1 MSKERFYPNKLLK
14 IVLVIFGLLLLIY
27 VFFSI
32 KLGDPVCYEREHNL
46 GWDCWYSSFSP
57 FIPPIKNFEYQ
68 RKCERDGGEY
78 RSMVVTPKMAYSGP
92 FTLNH
97 TGPYFY
103 CILPF
108 SDYGKE
114 CKKDGDCQGFCC
126 EFVGDIPEFC
136 KTKDGKNFSTDF
148 AIFECSQDIV
158 GKCSK
163 GLCRSGSGK
172 RTVEGNKIIQD
183 WLIFDN

>member
-57 FIPPIKNFEYQ
+57 IVPPIKNIEYK
-68 RKCERDGGEY
+68 RKCEGEGGEY
-78 RSMVVTPKMAYSGP
+78 FSMVVTRKMANSGGGMS
-92 FTLNH
+92 LNYI
-97 TGPYFY
+97 GPYLY
-103 CILPF
+103 CIIPF
-108 SDYGKE
+108 SDYGKD
-114 CKKDGDCQGFCC
+114 CKGNDDCQGCC

-136 KTKDGKNFSTDF
+136 KTEDNRTYL
-148 AIFECSQDIV
+148 CSQDII

-163 GLCRSGSGK
+163 GLCRDGSGK
-172 RTVEGNKIIQD
+172 RTVEGNTIVRD
-183 WLIFDN
+183 ELILN